1 MKNFFIILSMK
12 ILNLILKICHKN
24 GGNFLGKIAYDW
36 NPEIFK
42 YFKVNCPVIAVSA
55 TNGKTMT
62 NNCIGYTLKTAENK
76 VVSNVEGN
84 NMETG
89 ILSTILKNCT
99 LTGKIKADYLVFE
112 VDESYIPVVFK
123 DFRLDTLVILNFFR
137 DQLDRNGEVES
148 LILRINEFLK
158 TYTGN
163 LILNNDDPNVAR
175 LGQANPNNENVYY
188 YSVEKY
194 QFATEQIKEAGEG
207 KFCPFCKTRLEY
219 EYYQYSHVGK
229 FKCPNCNFGDNKIY
243 KLATNVDLKNR
254 CFDIDGDTYKINGN
268 SIYLI
273 YNYTAVYSVC
283 SLYGI
288 SNDVVKKAFSTF
300 ALNNGRLEEIKI
312 NGVPTIINLA
322 KNPTGSNVSLRIL
335 NEDDSEKELLFVLND
350 NIADGFD
357 VSWIWDINFNNLN
370 NVSRIITSGTR
381 AYDIAIRIKTSGFP
395 AEKIEPYLNLED
407 AVKAFYKTDVK
418 KYVIANYTSLQ
429 PTRHELKKFDEI
441 NKNNNATD
449 VGTSDISKKE
459 EIKANVKNSE
469 IDTKEALQSIDNTDN
484 SENQDNKEKSIKILY
499 LYPDMLELYG
509 DYGNIQVLKY
519 RIESRGYKAIIDR
532 YSIGNAAPNFNDYDI
547 VFAGGGADNEQSIL
561 AEDLVKY
568 KDNIKDAVNNGVFFL
583 LICGAY
589 QLFGKYYKGVEGNII
604 PGLEVFDYYTV
615 ANPDRKKRC
624 IGNIVI
630 DATLDANINI
640 KKSANSNEYSSDNID
655 TLNLKTKVIGFE
667 NHGGQT
673 FDISNSFG
681 NVLFGNGN
689 KFGDSE
695 EGFFENNVI
704 ATYLHGPL
712 LSKNP
717 ELCDYIIKYCLNR
730 KYNENIKLTPLND
743 EFENLC
749 REQLLNRFLEKN

>member
-1 MKNFFIILSMK
+1 MKNFFIILAMK

-24 GGNFLGKIAYDW
+24 GGNFLGKIAFDW

-42 YFKVNCPVIAVSA
+42 YFKVKCPVIAVSA

-62 NNCIGYTLKTAENK
+62 NNCIGYTLKTAGYK

-148 LILRINEFLK
+148 LILRINKFLK
-158 TYTGN
+158 TYNGN
-163 LILNNDDPNVAR
+163 LVLNNDDPNVAR
-175 LGQANPNNENVYY
+175 LGQANPSNQNVYY
-188 YSVEKY
+188 FSVDKY
-194 QFATEQIKEAGEG
+194 QFATEEIKEAGEG

-229 FKCPNCNFGDNKIY
+229 FKCPNCNFGDNEIY

-254 CFDIDGDTYKINGN
+254 CFDIDGNTYKINGN

-283 SLYGI
+283 SLYNI
-288 SNDVVKKAFSTF
+288 SNDVVKKSFSTF

-335 NEDDSEKELLFVLND
+335 NEDDSEKDLLFVLND

-370 NVSRIITSGTR
+370 NVSRIVTSGTR

-395 AEKIEPYLNLED
+395 VEKIEPYLNLEE
-407 AVKAFYKTDVK
+407 AIKALYKTNIK

-441 NKNNNATD
+441 CQNNLENVCNDNISSDLNVSEMSQQKNDKT
-449 VGTSDISKKE
+449 
-459 EIKANVKNSE
+459 NS
-469 IDTKEALQSIDNTDN
+469 DN
-484 SENQDNKEKSIKILY
+484 SDCLKILY

-532 YSIGNAAPNFNDYDI
+532 YSIGDAAPNFNDYDI

-561 AEDLVKY
+561 ANDLIKY
-568 KDNIKDAVNNGVFFL
+568 KDNIKEAVNNGVFFL

-630 DATLDANINI
+630 DANL
-640 KKSANSNEYSSDNID
+640 SSSNDII
-655 TLNLKTKVIGFE
+655 KTKVIGFE

-673 FDISNSFG
+673 FDISASFG

-695 EGFFENNVI
+695 EGFFKDNVI

-717 ELCDYIIKYCLNR
+717 ELCDYIIKYCLDR
-730 KYNENIKLTPLND
+730 KYNENITLESLND

-749 REQLLNRFLEKN
+749 REQLLNRFLG

>member
-1 MKNFFIILSMK
+1 MKNFFIILVMK

-24 GGNFLGKIAYDW
+24 GGNFLGKIAFDW

-42 YFKVNCPVIAVSA
+42 YFKVKCPVIAVSA

-62 NNCIGYTLKTAENK
+62 NNCIGYTLKTAGYK

-148 LILRINEFLK
+148 LILRINKFLK
-158 TYTGN
+158 TYNGN
-163 LILNNDDPNVAR
+163 LVLNNDDPNVAR
-175 LGQANPNNENVYY
+175 LGQANPSNQNVYY
-188 YSVEKY
+188 FSVDKY
-194 QFATEQIKEAGEG
+194 QFATEEIKEAGEG

-229 FKCPNCNFGDNKIY
+229 FKCPNCNFGDNEIY

-254 CFDIDGDTYKINGN
+254 CFDIDGNTYKINGN

-283 SLYGI
+283 SLYNI
-288 SNDVVKKAFSTF
+288 SNDVVKKSFSTF

-335 NEDDSEKELLFVLND
+335 NEDDSEKDLLFVLND

-370 NVSRIITSGTR
+370 NVSRIVTSGTR

-395 AEKIEPYLNLED
+395 VEKIEPYLNLEE
-407 AVKAFYKTDVK
+407 AIKALYKTNVK

-441 NKNNNATD
+441 CQNNL
-449 VGTSDISKKE
+449 E
-459 EIKANVKNSE
+459 NVC
-469 IDTKEALQSIDNTDN
+469 TDN
-484 SENQDNKEKSIKILY
+484 ISSDLNVSEMSQQKNDKTNSDNSDCLKILY

-532 YSIGNAAPNFNDYDI
+532 YSIGDAAPNFNDYDI

-561 AEDLVKY
+561 ANDLIKY
-568 KDNIKDAVNNGVFFL
+568 KDNIKEAVNNGVFFL

-630 DATLDANINI
+630 DANL
-640 KKSANSNEYSSDNID
+640 SSSNDII
-655 TLNLKTKVIGFE
+655 KTKVIGFE

-673 FDISNSFG
+673 FDISASFG

-695 EGFFENNVI
+695 EGFFQNNVI

-717 ELCDYIIKYCLNR
+717 ELCDYIIKYCLDR
-730 KYNENIKLTPLND
+730 RYNENVILEPLND

-749 REQLLNRFLEKN
+749 REQLLKRFLEK

>member
-1 MKNFFIILSMK
+1 MKNFVIILLMK
-12 ILNLILKICHKN
+12 ILNLILKIFHKN
-24 GGNFLGKIAYDW
+24 GGNILGKIAYDM

-42 YFKVNCPVIAVSA
+42 FFKVNCPVIATSA

-62 NNCIGYTLKTAENK
+62 NNCIGYTLKQAGYK
-76 VVSNVEGN
+76 VISNIEGN

-99 LTGKIKADYLVFE
+99 ITGKIKADFLVFE

-158 TYTGN
+158 SYNGN

-175 LGQANPNNENVYY
+175 LGQANPSNSNIYY
-188 YSVEKY
+188 FSVDKY
-194 QFATEQIKEAGEG
+194 QYATEKIKEAGEG

-219 EYYQYSHVGK
+219 EYYQYSHIGK
-229 FKCPNCNFGDNKIY
+229 FKCPNCNYGNNEIY
-243 KLATNVDLKNR
+243 KQATNVNLKKR
-254 CFDIDGDTYKINGN
+254 CFEIINETYKIKGN

-273 YNYTAVYSVC
+273 YNYTAVISVC
-283 SLYGI
+283 NLYNISKEIIKKSL
-288 SNDVVKKAFSTF
+288 SMFT
-300 ALNNGRLEEIKI
+300 LNNGRLEELEIK
-312 NGVPTIINLA
+312 GVPTLVNLA

-335 NEDDSEKELLFVLND
+335 NEDEDKKELLFVLND

-357 VSWIWDINFNNLN
+357 VSWIWDINFDNLN

-395 AEKIEPYLNLED
+395 PEKIEPYLNLSE
-407 AVKAFYKTDVK
+407 AIQSLYKNKTK

-429 PTRHELKKFDEI
+429 PTRRELKQFNNRQIEITSNTEEDETLKACVI
-441 NKNNNATD
+441 DVKQNYEESKLDNIKN
-449 VGTSDISKKE
+449 
-459 EIKANVKNSE
+459 
-469 IDTKEALQSIDNTDN
+469 
-484 SENQDNKEKSIKILY
+484 IKILY

-519 RIESRGYKAIIDR
+519 RIENRGYKVIIDT
-532 YSIGNAAPNFNDYDI
+532 YSIGDAIPNFNNYDI

-561 AEDLVKY
+561 ADDLIKY
-568 KDNIKDAVNNGVFFL
+568 KNNIKEAVQNGVFFL

-589 QLFGKYYKGVEGNII
+589 QLFGKYYKGVEENII
-604 PGLEVFDYYTV
+604 PGLEIFNYYTV
-615 ANPDRKKRC
+615 ANSDRKKRC

-630 DATLDANINI
+630 DVNLN
-640 KKSANSNEYSSDNID
+640 D
-655 TLNLKTKVIGFE
+655 TKTNVIGFE

-681 NVLFGNGN
+681 KVLFGNGN
-689 KFGDSE
+689 KFEDSD
-695 EGFFENNVI
+695 EGYFQKNVI

-717 ELCDYIIKYCLNR
+717 ELCDYIIKYCLDR
-730 KYNENIKLTPLND
+730 KYNENISLEPLND
-743 EFENLC
+743 DFENLC
-749 REQLLNRFLEKN
+749 RKQLLDKFLI